1 MHRIFTWG
9 LAVGKHKEVIEPADE
24 QEAPVPRP
32 DLQMCPCGCGYRAM
46 WFSYPDHSD
55 YNYQWQSPEGRIKMR
70 EAEYDAAVQA
80 LADARI
86 AMATARATL
95 DKARG

>member
-9 LAVGKHKEVIEPADE
+9 LAVGKTKEVIEPADE
-24 QEAPVPRP
+24 QEAPVQRADP
-32 DLQMCPCGCGYRAM
+32 MVCPCGCGYRAT
-46 WFSYPDHSD
+46 WYSYPNHDT
-55 YNYQWQSPEGRIKMR
+55 YIWESPADRIKIR
-70 EAEYDAAVQA
+70 EAEYDLAVLA

-86 AMATARATL
+86 VMATARATL